1 MAGNPGPSGVWRN
14 MRGNGAGLGKGEP
27 TVTMVKPGTGET
39 GLGDRHEYMCHGPL
53 PQLDDPKS
61 PPYKTWRAPAPP
73 PYTLTLLSKTLH
85 YPLGL
90 GWGMKS
96 RGNGER
102 GCGSPFSLRGISR
115 PSIPGIQGQEPTSQH
130 HDMGKAQRAGTS
142 ETRGHYRVS
151 FSFLGKRICLSPCP
165 LPLPYQIGRQQPLSS
180 PVLSAPNL
188 ITSPFPHPPLPPLQR
203 PAATR
208 YIRGNTQITHPPT
221 TVNRRR
227 KTKTRQQPAPP
238 FTPASNYV
246 YTSRGGRYKSKT

>member
-1 MAGNPGPSGVWRN
+1 MESPSSPP
-14 MRGNGAGLGKGEP
+14 LHTDSP
-27 TVTMVKPGTGET
+27 
-39 GLGDRHEYMCHGPL
+39 LQDSPL
-53 PQLDDPKS
+53 P
-61 PPYKTWRAPAPP
+61 
-73 PYTLTLLSKTLH
+73 
-85 YPLGL
+85 LGP
-90 GWGMKS
+90 WMGMKS

-102 GCGSPFSLRGISR
+102 GCGSPFSLRGISP

-130 HDMGKAQRAGTS
+130 HDMGKAQCAGTS

-246 YTSRGGRYKSKT
+246 YTLRGGRYKNKT

>member
-1 MAGNPGPSGVWRN
+1 MGLGWGRGNPLLRWH
-14 MRGNGAGLGKGEP
+14 
-27 TVTMVKPGTGET
+27 GTGET

-61 PPYKTWRAPAPP
+61 PPYKTWRAP
-73 PYTLTLLSKTLH
+73 LH
-85 YPLGL
+85 TDSPLQDSPLPLGP
-90 GWGMKS
+90 WM
-96 RGNGER
+96 GNEITGKWER

-130 HDMGKAQRAGTS
+130 HDMGKAQCAGTS

-151 FSFLGKRICLSPCP
+151 FSFLGKRICLSPCS
-165 LPLPYQIGRQQPLSS
+165 LPLPYQIGRQQILSS

-188 ITSPFPHPPLPPLQR
+188 ITSPFPHPPLPPLQQ

-227 KTKTRQQPAPP
+227 KTKTRQQPPPP
-238 FTPASNYV
+238 FTPASNYA
-246 YTSRGGRYKSKT
+246 YTLRGGRYKNKT